1 MKKLCAKMKKFIHEN
16 SFILYTFS
24 IIAAG
29 VLIAVALFSFSA
41 WYYAIVDSETVSI
54 MPIDY
59 LSSEQT
65 TDRRFTLGTHSSK
78 VTPEVTYYDY
88 YEQDKTGAYK
98 PVSEKVK
105 EIRVIK
111 DLDEGQQAYLTR
123 DVCRSG
129 ETKNV
134 ILHLPEK
141 TNIVEV
147 DWK

>member
-1 MKKLCAKMKKFIHEN
+1 MKKFIHEN
-16 SFILYTFS
+16 SFFLRTFS
-24 IIAAG
+24 VLAIS
-29 VLIAVALFSFSA
+29 VLIVVALCFVDI
-41 WYYAIVDSETVSI
+41 WYCAVVDSETISI

-59 LSSEQT
+59 LSTEQT
-65 TDRRFTLGTHSSK
+65 TDRRFTLGTHLSK

-98 PVSEKVK
+98 PVSEEVK
-105 EIRVIK
+105 EIGIKK
-111 DLDEGQQAYLTR
+111 DLDDGQQAYLTR
-123 DVCRSG
+123 DVCRNG
-129 ETKNV
+129 KIKNV

>member
-1 MKKLCAKMKKFIHEN
+1 MKKFIHEN
-16 SFILYTFS
+16 SFFLRTFS
-24 IIAAG
+24 VLAIS
-29 VLIAVALFSFSA
+29 VLIVVALCFVGI
-41 WYYAIVDSETVSI
+41 WYCAVVDSETVSI

-65 TDRRFTLGTHSSK
+65 TDRRFTLGTHLSK

-98 PVSEKVK
+98 PVSEEVK

-111 DLDEGQQAYLTR
+111 DLDAGQQAYLTR